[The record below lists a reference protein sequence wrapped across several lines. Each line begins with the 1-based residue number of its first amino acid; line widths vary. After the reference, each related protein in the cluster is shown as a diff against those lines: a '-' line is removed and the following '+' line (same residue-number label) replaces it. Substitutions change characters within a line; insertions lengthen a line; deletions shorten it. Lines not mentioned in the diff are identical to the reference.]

1 MDQVRPRGL
10 ILDFGGVL
18 TSDFFEALRGF
29 CRREGLPE
37 DSLLHLISIDDG
49 AKGVLVD
56 LERGA
61 IGQPEFEAQMAELL
75 DVPQAGLLR
84 RIAAD
89 LKPEEPMLQACEKL
103 RRHGIKV
110 GVLSNSWGSKP
121 FDPYEPWRLE
131 ESFDSVVISDRVG
144 LRKPD
149 PRMFNLAYQGLGLG
163 PEECVYVDDIAV
175 YLEPARE
182 LGMRVVHHTDAAMT
196 IRKLETIFAVR
207 LPV

>member
-1 MDQVRPRGL
+1 VNEVQPRGL

-37 DSLLHLISIDDG
+37 DALLHLISVDDG

-56 LERGA
+56 LERGT

-75 DVPQAGLLR
+75 GVPQTGLLR

-89 LKPEEPMLQACEKL
+89 LKPEEPMLQACENL
-103 RRHGIKV
+103 RRHGIKL
-110 GVLSNSWGSKP
+110 GVLSNSWGSEP
-121 FDPYEPWRLE
+121 FDPYRPWCLE
-131 ESFDSVVISDRVG
+131 RNFDSVVISHRVG

-149 PRMFNLAYQGLGLG
+149 PRIFELAAQGLGLT
-163 PEECVYVDDIAV
+163 PEECVYVDDIAL
-175 YLEPARE
+175 YLEPARDM
-182 LGMRVVHHTDAAMT
+182 GMRVVHHTDAALT
-196 IRKLETIFAVR
+196 IRELETIFSVP

>member
-1 MDQVRPRGL
+1 L

-18 TSDFFEALRGF
+18 TSDFFEVLRGF

-37 DSLLHLISIDDG
+37 DALLTLISVDDG

-61 IGQPEFEAQMAELL
+61 IGQPEFEAQVADLL
-75 DVPQAGLLR
+75 SVPRAGLLR
-84 RIAAD
+84 RIMAD
-89 LKPEEPMLQACEKL
+89 LQPNEPMLKACENL
-103 RRHGIKV
+103 RGHGIKA
-110 GVLSNSWGSKP
+110 GVLSNSWGTEP
-121 FDPYEPWRLE
+121 FDPYGPWCLE
-131 ESFDSVVISDRVG
+131 RNFDSVVISHRVG

-149 PRMFNLAYQGLGLG
+149 PRIFELAAQGLGLT
-163 PEECVYVDDIAV
+163 PEECVYVDDIAL

-182 LGMRVVHHTDAAMT
+182 MGMRVVHHTDAALT
-196 IRKLETIFAVR
+196 IPELETIFSVP

>member
-1 MDQVRPRGL
+1 MNEVQPRGL

-37 DSLLHLISIDDG
+37 DALLHLISVDDG

-75 DVPQAGLLR
+75 GVPQTGLLR

-89 LKPEEPMLQACEKL
+89 LKPEEPVLQACEKL
-103 RRHGIKV
+103 RRHGIKL
-110 GVLSNSWGSKP
+110 GVLSNSWGTEP
-121 FDPYEPWRLE
+121 FDPYGPWCLE
-131 ESFDSVVISDRVG
+131 RNFDSVVISHRVG

-149 PRMFNLAYQGLGLG
+149 PRIFELAAQGLGLT

-182 LGMRVVHHTDAAMT
+182 MGMRVLHHTDAAVT
-196 IRKLETIFAVR
+196 VRELESIFAVP
-207 LPV
+207 LPI

>member
-1 MDQVRPRGL
+1 VNRVRPRGL

-18 TSDFFEALRGF
+18 TSDFFEVLRGF

-37 DSLLHLISIDDG
+37 DSLLHLTSIDDG
-49 AKGVLVD
+49 AKSVLVD

-61 IGQPEFEAQMAELL
+61 IGQGEFEAQVAGLL
-75 DVPQAGLLR
+75 GVPQAGLVQ
-84 RIAAD
+84 RIMAD
-89 LKPEEPMLQACEKL
+89 LKPEDPVLKACEEL

-110 GVLSNSWGSKP
+110 GVLSNSWGSEP
-121 FDPYEPWRLE
+121 FDPYEPWHLE
-131 ESFDSVVISDRVG
+131 ESFDSIVISHRVG

-149 PRMFNLAYQGLGLG
+149 PRIFELAVHGLGLA

-182 LGMRVVHHTDAAMT
+182 VGMRVVHHTDATMT
-196 IRKLETIFAVR
+196 IRELETIFTVP
-207 LPV
+207 LPI

>member
-1 MDQVRPRGL
+1 MNQVRPAGL

-49 AKGVLVD
+49 ARGVLVD

-61 IGQPEFEAQMAELL
+61 IGQPEFEAQVAELL
-75 DVPQAGLLR
+75 GVPQVGLLR

-89 LKPEEPMLQACEKL
+89 LKPDRPMLQACENL
-103 RRHGIKV
+103 RQHGIKV
-110 GVLSNSWGSKP
+110 GVLSNSWGTEP
-121 FDPYEPWRLE
+121 FDPYEPWHLE
-131 ESFDSVVISDRVG
+131 ESFDSIVISNRVG

-149 PRMFNLAYQGLGLG
+149 PGVFKLSAQGLGLA

-182 LGMRVVHHTDAAMT
+182 MGMRVLHHTDAAMT
-196 IRKLETIFAVR
+196 IRELQTIFAVP
-207 LPV
+207 LPI

>member
-1 MDQVRPRGL
+1 MNQVQPRGL

-18 TSDFFEALRGF
+18 TSDFFEVLRGF

-61 IGQPEFEAQMAELL
+61 IGQREFEAQVAELL
-75 DVPQAGLLR
+75 SVPRVGLLR
-84 RIAAD
+84 RIMAD
-89 LKPEEPMLQACEKL
+89 LQPNKPMLQACERL
-103 RRHGIKV
+103 RGHGINV
-110 GVLSNSWGSKP
+110 GVLSNSWGTEP

-131 ESFDSVVISDRVG
+131 KNFDSVVISHRVG

-149 PRMFNLAYQGLGLG
+149 PRIFELAVQGLDLR
-163 PEECVYVDDIAV
+163 PEECVVVDDIAL

-182 LGMRVVHHTDAAMT
+182 MGMRVVHHTNATVT
-196 IRKLETIFAVR
+196 IRELESIFAVP

>member
-1 MDQVRPRGL
+1 VNRIQPRGV

-18 TSDFFEALRGF
+18 TSDFFEVLRGF
-29 CRREGLPE
+29 CRREGLPQ
-37 DSLLHLISIDDG
+37 DSLLNLISIDDG

-61 IGQPEFEAQMAELL
+61 IGQPEFEAQVADLL
-75 DVPQAGLLR
+75 RVPRAGLLR
-84 RIAAD
+84 RIMAD
-89 LKPEEPMLQACEKL
+89 LQPNKPLLQACKEL

-110 GVLSNSWGSKP
+110 GVLSNSWGSEP

-131 ESFDSVVISDRVG
+131 ESFDSIVISHRVG

-149 PRMFNLAYQGLGLG
+149 PRIFELAAHGLGLA
-163 PEECVYVDDIAV
+163 PEECMYVDDIAV

-182 LGMRVVHHTDAAMT
+182 MGMRVVHHADATTT
-196 IRKLETIFAVR
+196 IRELETIFMVP
-207 LPV
+207 LPI

>member
-1 MDQVRPRGL
+1 L

-18 TSDFFEALRGF
+18 TSDFFEVLRGF

-37 DSLLHLISIDDG
+37 DALLNLISVDDG

-61 IGQPEFEAQMAELL
+61 IRQPEFEAQVADFLS
-75 DVPQAGLLR
+75 VPRAGLLR
-84 RIAAD
+84 RIMAD
-89 LKPEEPMLQACEKL
+89 LRPNEPMLKACEIL
-103 RRHGIKV
+103 RGHGIKA
-110 GVLSNSWGSKP
+110 GVLSNSWGTEP
-121 FDPYEPWRLE
+121 FDPYGPWCLE
-131 ESFDSVVISDRVG
+131 RNFDSVVISHRVG

-149 PRMFNLAYQGLGLG
+149 PRIFELAAQGLGLTS
-163 PEECVYVDDIAV
+163 EECVYVDDIAL

-182 LGMRVVHHTDAAMT
+182 MGMRVVHHTDAAVT
-196 IRKLETIFAVR
+196 IRELETIFSVP